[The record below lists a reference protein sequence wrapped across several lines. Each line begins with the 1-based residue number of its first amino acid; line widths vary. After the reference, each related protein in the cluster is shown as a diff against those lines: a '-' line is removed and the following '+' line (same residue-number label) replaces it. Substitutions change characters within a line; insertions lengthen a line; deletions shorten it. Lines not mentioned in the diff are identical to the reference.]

1 MNGICLEQMQT
12 QGSSS
17 RVAVG
22 GKPAV
27 YVPIIPLAPAH
38 LLQGYGRPGA
48 FASAKAPQYRCA
60 GTRRA

>member
-1 MNGICLEQMQT
+1 MS

-17 RVAVG
+17 RVAAG
-22 GKPAV
+22 GKLAV

-48 FASAKAPQYRCA
+48 FASAEATQCRCA
-60 GTRRA
+60 GPRRA